1 MTVLSSPDA
10 YADGAP
16 LPVGISERGGVA
28 TAVIKAADLEGRS
41 RLRVFE
47 KFASCPAGT
56 EGYYLCP
63 RNISMEGDFLVS
75 FGEGPDVSYK
85 WSKPVLSLFG
95 IKRPGLCA
103 LVRIRRNYKYSFEVK
118 RTSGVWSLAV
128 VFDFTTHDGVYED
141 VCFEIITLPE
151 NAGYAEMA
159 AAERELRLKRGE
171 ITPLEEKCRRA
182 AVDYAARFPLIRIR
196 MGWKPSPSPVAHQT
210 PETEPEMF
218 VACDFAR
225 VREFARRL
233 KEKGIPGAEL
243 QLVGW
248 NRSGHDGRFP
258 QLFPADPRLGGD
270 EGLRETV
277 EYVKSLGYRISLHTN
292 LIDSYEVADCFS
304 FGDVAVDRKGEY
316 VQVGHYGGGDSYH
329 VCPAV
334 QMKNCEKDL
343 ERIAAL
349 GLDGLHFCDVIS
361 IVEPDDCHSDGHP
374 CTTAKGVESVCA
386 VMDRYRERLGGF
398 SSEGTMDFAVG
409 HIDYGLYLSFGDGF
423 GKKPVPVAD
432 TFLPFFEMIY
442 HGIILY
448 NPLSPTVNY
457 TIKTPRERLF
467 AILRGGRPSF
477 YVYSKYRT
485 GGQMNWM
492 GETDLTTGSD
502 EEIDAAC
509 EAIARGISDYRE
521 SGLERLRF
529 EYMTDYTVQ
538 EDGLEY
544 AEYADGTVIAGNFG
558 DAPVTFRG
566 EEIAAGEWR
575 SFAVESLR
583 SCAKQ

>member
-1 MTVLSSPDA
+1 MTELPYFDA
-10 YADGAP
+10 FADGAE
-16 LPVGISERGGVA
+16 LPVETDGRGGVIA
-28 TAVIKAADLEGRS
+28 ARIKKERLAGVS

-47 KFASCPAGT
+47 KFTSCPAGT
-56 EGYYLCP
+56 VGYFLCP
-63 RNISMEGDFLVS
+63 RNISMEGDFLVA

-103 LVRIRRNYKYSFEVK
+103 LVRIKRNYKYSFEVK
-118 RTSGVWSLAV
+118 RTAGVWSLAV
-128 VFDFTTHDGVYED
+128 VFDFTTHDGVYDD

-151 NAGYAEMA
+151 GAGYAEMA
-159 AAERELRLKRGE
+159 AAERELRLGRGE
-171 ITPLEEKCRRA
+171 ITTLEEKSRRA
-182 AVDYAARFPLIRIR
+182 AVDYAGRFPLIRIR

-210 PETEPEMF
+210 PETEPDMF

-225 VREFARRL
+225 VSEFARRL
-233 KEKGIPGAEL
+233 KERGVPGAEL

-270 EGLRETV
+270 KGLRETI

-292 LIDSYEVADCFS
+292 LIDSYEIADCFS

-343 ERIAAL
+343 ERLASL
-349 GLDGLHFCDVIS
+349 GPDGLHFCDVIS
-361 IVEPDDCHSDGHP
+361 IVEPDDCHSPDHP
-374 CTTAKGVESVCA
+374 CTTGEGVGRVCDI
-386 VMDRYRERLGGF
+386 MDRFRERLGGF
-398 SSEGTMDFAVG
+398 SSEGTMDFALG
-409 HIDYGLYLSFGDGF
+409 HIDYGLYVSFGDGF

-457 TIKTPRERLF
+457 PIKTPRERLF

-477 YVYSKYRT
+477 YVYSKFRT

-492 GETDLTTGSD
+492 GEVDLTTGSD
-502 EEIDAAC
+502 KEIDASC
-509 EAIARGISDYRE
+509 EAIAKGLRDYRE

-529 EYMTDYTVQ
+529 GYMTNYTVQ
-538 EDGLEY
+538 KSGLEY
-544 AEYADGTVIAGNFG
+544 AEYSDGTVIAGNFG
-558 DAPVTFRG
+558 DAPATFRG

-575 SFAVESLR
+575 SYAPEAR
-583 SCAKQ
+583 MKK